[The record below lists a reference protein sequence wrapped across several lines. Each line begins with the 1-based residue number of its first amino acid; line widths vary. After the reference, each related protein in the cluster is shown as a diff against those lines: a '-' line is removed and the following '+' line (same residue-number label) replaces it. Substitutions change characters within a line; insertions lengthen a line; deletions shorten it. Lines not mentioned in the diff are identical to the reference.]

1 MNILGR
7 LAGPGIA
14 GHAAALL
21 AGALLPAALAPFD
34 IWPLAVLC
42 PLALLALL
50 RRPGPAVAALRA
62 WSFGVGMFGTGASWV
77 YVSIHQYGSA
87 PVPLAAFLT
96 LLFCLGLALF
106 PALTFWAWARWLRE
120 RPGGVLFG
128 FTAAWV
134 LGEWWR
140 GWFLTGFPWLYAGY
154 SQLEAPLAG
163 WAPVLGVLGIGLIL
177 AFTAAALYLT
187 LTRTRGGPAALAA
200 QRAAVDRRPPARAR
214 RLDRARRRAA
224 VGRDGAGQHRAGAQV
239 GARDSCEAI
248 LDTYVAM
255 SEPLWG
261 TDLVVWPE
269 AAVPA
274 YLDLVVDKLAPL
286 AARAVQ
292 SGSTLL
298 LGIPTRDAN
307 ETRRRGFDAFN
318 SIAVIGAD
326 SGLYHKRRLVPFGE
340 YVPLE
345 PWLRGLIAF
354 FDLPMSS
361 FSSGP
366 AEQPPL
372 TVRGLRVAPSICY
385 EVVYPDLVGAGAADA
400 ELLLTVSNDTWFG
413 ASIGPLQHLQMARM
427 RALETG
433 RPLIRATNNGISALI
448 DERGRVLV
456 RGGAVHPGGHP
467 RRRAA
472 HHRAHAVRA
481 LGLVVRAAARRA
493 AAAGGAVA
501 APPRRSASALALA
514 RAEPRAL
521 SCAPFCRQY
530 PAPTMEELYD
540 AERTEADAQAFWE
553 QNRSFVVTEDPA
565 REKFYCLSMFPYP
578 SGRLHMGHVRNYT
591 LGDVIARFHRM
602 QGRNVLQ
609 PMGWDAFGLPA
620 ENAAIQN
627 NTAPA
632 RWTYANIDYMR
643 GQLQRLGFAYDW
655 SRELATCQPAYYRW
669 EQWFFTR
676 LYEKGL
682 AYKKVSAV
690 NWCPKDATVLA
701 NEQVIEGCCW
711 RCDTPVE
718 RREIP
723 QWFIRITDY
732 AEELLNDLDRSSTGP
747 SRSRRCS
754 ATGSAR
760 AAASR

>member
-1 MNILGR
+1 MNVLGR

-106 PALTFWAWARWLRE
+106 PALTFWAWARWVRE

-200 QRAAVDRRPPARAR
+200 SA
-214 RLDRARRRAA
+214 LLWT
-224 VGRDGAGQHRAGAQV
+224 AGPLLERAGWTVPAGEPLSVAMVQGNIAQELKWEP
-239 GARDSCEAI
+239 GQLEAI

-292 SGSTLL
+292 SDSTLL

-318 SIAVIGAD
+318 SIAVIGTD

-366 AEQPPL
+366 AEQAPL

-385 EVVYPDLVGAGAADA
+385 EIVYPDLVGAGAAQA

-448 DERGRVLV
+448 DDRGRLLV
-456 RGGAVHPGGHP
+456 RGGQFTQEVIRGDVQPTTGLTPFARWGSWCALLLAVLPLLAAQLLAPPGAALARRRIPRQRHRLPVRGPDAHRRHAERGNQAHLLARRVHYLVHHVRLHDQGRVGTEGVDLVAHHAFAVAGQHQDHFLAGVTVHR
-467 RRRAA
+467 RRRAGG
-472 HHRAHAVRA
+472 HRLRPDLHRLHA
-481 LGLVVRAAARRA
+481 LLVAGDRLVTQPGQLQDFQFVVVDDRHVASAVVVQAERILTHD
-493 AAAGGAVA
+493 AAGVQ
-501 APPRRSASALALA
+501 PCALPALA

-521 SCAPFCRQY
+521 SCAPFCRQT
-530 PAPTMEELYD
+530 PPRPWKNSTTPNAPRPTH
-540 AERTEADAQAFWE
+540 R
-553 QNRSFVVTEDPA
+553 
-565 REKFYCLSMFPYP
+565 P
-578 SGRLHMGHVRNYT
+578 SGNRT
-591 LGDVIARFHRM
+591 
-602 QGRNVLQ
+602 
-609 PMGWDAFGLPA
+609 
-620 ENAAIQN
+620 AA
-627 NTAPA
+627 
-632 RWTYANIDYMR
+632 
-643 GQLQRLGFAYDW
+643 
-655 SRELATCQPAYYRW
+655 S
-669 EQWFFTR
+669 
-676 LYEKGL
+676 
-682 AYKKVSAV
+682 SS
-690 NWCPKDATVLA
+690 PK
-701 NEQVIEGCCW
+701 
-711 RCDTPVE
+711 TPH
-718 RREIP
+718 
-723 QWFIRITDY
+723 
-732 AEELLNDLDRSSTGP
+732 ARSSTAC
-747 SRSRRCS
+747 RCS
-754 ATGSAR
+754 PTRAGACTWGTCATTRWAT
-760 AAASR
+760 

>member
-1 MNILGR
+1 MNVPGR

-34 IWPLAVLC
+34 LWPLAVLS
-42 PLALLALL
+42 PLALLTLL
-50 RRPGPAVAALRA
+50 RRLGPGAAALRA

-87 PVPLAAFLT
+87 PVPLASFLT

-163 WAPVLGVLGIGLIL
+163 WAPVVGVLGIGLIL

-187 LTRTRGGPAALAA
+187 LTRTRGGPLALAA
-200 QRAAVDRRPPARAR
+200 SALLWTAGPVLERAR
-214 RLDRARRRAA
+214 WTEPTGEPLSVAMVQGNIAQELKWEP
-224 VGRDGAGQHRAGAQV
+224 GQL
-239 GARDSCEAI
+239 EAI

-307 ETRRRGFDAFN
+307 TAKRRGFDAFN
-318 SIAVIGAD
+318 SIAVVGRD

-345 PWLRGLIAF
+345 PVLRGLIAF

-366 AEQPPL
+366 AEQAPL
-372 TVRGLRVAPSICY
+372 EVRGLRVAPSICY
-385 EVVYPDLVGAGAADA
+385 EIVYPDLVGAGAADA

-448 DERGRVLV
+448 DAHGGITV
-456 RGGAVHPGGHP
+456 RGGQFTQEVIRGAVQPTTGLTPFARWGSWSALLLAVLPLLAAQLWRRTAQRITPPAHPT
-467 RRRAA
+467 
-472 HHRAHAVRA
+472 
-481 LGLVVRAAARRA
+481 A
-493 AAAGGAVA
+493 AAA
-501 APPRRSASALALA
+501 PSRRRS
-514 RAEPRAL
+514 
-521 SCAPFCRQY
+521 
-530 PAPTMEELYD
+530 
-540 AERTEADAQAFWE
+540 
-553 QNRSFVVTEDPA
+553 
-565 REKFYCLSMFPYP
+565 
-578 SGRLHMGHVRNYT
+578 
-591 LGDVIARFHRM
+591 
-602 QGRNVLQ
+602 
-609 PMGWDAFGLPA
+609 
-620 ENAAIQN
+620 
-627 NTAPA
+627 
-632 RWTYANIDYMR
+632 
-643 GQLQRLGFAYDW
+643 
-655 SRELATCQPAYYRW
+655 
-669 EQWFFTR
+669 
-676 LYEKGL
+676 
-682 AYKKVSAV
+682 
-690 NWCPKDATVLA
+690 
-701 NEQVIEGCCW
+701 
-711 RCDTPVE
+711 
-718 RREIP
+718 
-723 QWFIRITDY
+723 
-732 AEELLNDLDRSSTGP
+732 GP
-747 SRSRRCS
+747 
-754 ATGSAR
+754 
-760 AAASR
+760 

>member
-1 MNILGR
+1 MNFPGR

-50 RRPGPAVAALRA
+50 RRLRPGAAALRA

-87 PVPLAAFLT
+87 PVPLAGVLT

-106 PALTFWAWARWLRE
+106 PAFTFWAWARWLRE

-163 WAPVLGVLGIGLIL
+163 WAPLIGVLGIGLIL

-187 LTRTRGGPAALAA
+187 LARSRGGPAALAA
-200 QRAAVDRRPPARAR
+200 SALLWTAGPLLERIDWTQP
-214 RLDRARRRAA
+214 
-224 VGRDGAGQHRAGAQV
+224 VGEPLSVAMVQGNIAQELKWEPGQL
-239 GARDSCEAI
+239 EAI

-261 TDLVVWPE
+261 VDLLVWPE

-286 AARAVQ
+286 AARAVE
-292 SGSTLL
+292 SHSTLL

-307 ETRRRGFDAFN
+307 ETKRRGFDAFN

-345 PWLRGLIAF
+345 SVLRGLIAF

-366 AEQPPL
+366 ATQAPL
-372 TVRGLRVAPSICY
+372 TVRGLRLAPSICY
-385 EVVYPDLVGAGAADA
+385 EIVYPDLVGAGAADA

-448 DERGRVLV
+448 NQRGRVLV
-456 RGGAVHPGGHP
+456 RGGQFTQEIIRGAVQPTTGLTPFARWGSWCALLLAVLP
-467 RRRAA
+467 LVAARLVRRRA
-472 HHRAHAVRA
+472 
-481 LGLVVRAAARRA
+481 
-493 AAAGGAVA
+493 
-501 APPRRSASALALA
+501 
-514 RAEPRAL
+514 
-521 SCAPFCRQY
+521 
-530 PAPTMEELYD
+530 
-540 AERTEADAQAFWE
+540 
-553 QNRSFVVTEDPA
+553 
-565 REKFYCLSMFPYP
+565 
-578 SGRLHMGHVRNYT
+578 
-591 LGDVIARFHRM
+591 
-602 QGRNVLQ
+602 
-609 PMGWDAFGLPA
+609 
-620 ENAAIQN
+620 
-627 NTAPA
+627 
-632 RWTYANIDYMR
+632 
-643 GQLQRLGFAYDW
+643 
-655 SRELATCQPAYYRW
+655 
-669 EQWFFTR
+669 
-676 LYEKGL
+676 
-682 AYKKVSAV
+682 
-690 NWCPKDATVLA
+690 
-701 NEQVIEGCCW
+701 
-711 RCDTPVE
+711 
-718 RREIP
+718 P
-723 QWFIRITDY
+723 Q
-732 AEELLNDLDRSSTGP
+732 
-747 SRSRRCS
+747 
-754 ATGSAR
+754 
-760 AAASR
+760 